1 MSLGAKKYPN
11 EKAKIENDTNKIRQI
26 INGES
31 AGDANPPFSIDRKN
45 KLKIPEKRG
54 QEDGSVYK
62 VPASRA
68 RGPEFRSLAP
78 CEGSTMEQERELTDL
93 SED

>member
-11 EKAKIENDTNKIRQI
+11 EKAKIENATNKIRQI

-31 AGDANPPFSIDRKN
+31 ADDANPPFSIDRMS

-54 QEDGSVYK
+54 QEDGSVHK

-78 CEGSTMEQERELTDL
+78 
-93 SED
+93 